1 MEAIP
6 NSLYLMPTE
15 NLDEDEVFE
24 HSDELLT
31 TGWEIPP
38 QPGALLLIV
47 PSDRDQFT
55 RSIRHL
61 YTVRKTS
68 PTGDPEWPFALELEA
83 RLVSSPRTW
92 YELVR
97 EGQIRGLAPLTGN
110 LEEEWT
116 GSKLVHPATLS
127 MIFEMLGEA

>member
-1 MEAIP
+1 
-6 NSLYLMPTE
+6 MPTE
-15 NLDEDEVFE
+15 NLDEDEGFDD
-24 HSDELLT
+24 SDELLIR
-31 TGWEIPP
+31 GWEIPP

-55 RSIRHL
+55 RSIRYL

-68 PTGDPEWPFALELEA
+68 PSEDPEWPFALELEA
-83 RLVSSPRTW
+83 RLVSHPRTW

-97 EGQIRGLAPLTGN
+97 ESQVRGLAPLTGD
-110 LEEEWT
+110 LEEDWT

>member
-1 MEAIP
+1 MGPIP

-15 NLDEDEVFE
+15 DLDEDDAIE
-24 HSDELLT
+24 DCGLLT
-31 TGWEIPP
+31 KGWETPP
-38 QPGALLLIV
+38 QPGALLLVV
-47 PSDRDQFT
+47 PSDRDQST
-55 RSIRHL
+55 RSIQCL
-61 YTVRKTS
+61 YIVRKTS
-68 PTGDPEWPFALELEA
+68 PTGDPEWPFELELEA
-83 RLVSSPRTW
+83 RLVSKPRTW

-97 EGQIRGLAPLTGN
+97 ETQIRGLAPLTGD

>member
-1 MEAIP
+1 MGPIP

-15 NLDEDEVFE
+15 NLDEDEGF
-24 HSDELLT
+24 DELLIR
-31 TGWEIPP
+31 GWETPP
-38 QPGALLLIV
+38 QPGAMLLVV
-47 PSDRDQFT
+47 PSDRDQST
-55 RSIRHL
+55 RGIRYL
-61 YTVRKTS
+61 YTVRNTL
-68 PTGDPEWPFALELEA
+68 PTGDPEWPFELEVEA
-83 RLVSSPRTW
+83 RPVSHPRTW

-97 EGQIRGLAPLTGN
+97 ESQVRGLAPLTGD